1 MGTDTPAAGGETKI
15 KNEDNKVHSGRNNSR
30 RTNNYIKKEKF
41 LGSHPSLQGHVF
53 EAKRNRSEQVANYR
67 NVDEI
72 IKAQIGADSD
82 PYVLE
87 SLEKESITLP
97 SEPVPSYTKGTD
109 GKDTTAIT
117 DIEMIKFKS
126 KYGKYLSRVD
136 TIENQSKQAFSIYY
150 GQISD
155 EMKASL
161 KEDPDHERSFQEKDV
176 FALRKMLKSV
186 NFNYKKTEEPFK
198 TLVVA
203 TKDMM
208 NLRQNESTLQE
219 YHTKFEATRKV
230 VDEIYSSDHGSPY
243 IDIICRETKQ
253 DPSTLTT
260 DEKRAMID
268 EGEKRMQAMQ
278 LLLNADRN
286 RYGSLIEEFD
296 RAYLTTANSIHV
308 NRYPKTC
315 NEAYTLLKNWN
326 RNPDQHRTYTRP
338 GVSFNTLGDDE
349 DGDVL
354 VNDGKPKC
362 PRCGRDNH
370 KLANCIAR
378 KHMDGTVL
386 HTMGSLDA
394 EVDPEVSTP
403 ACGPRAI
410 IEFCCG
416 NELDQLMFLQPDM
429 NGDSPT
435 KRSNMGSKA
444 GISESWILLDSQS
457 TIDVFSNPELLTKVH
472 MIDTTLRI
480 RCNAGVKTT
489 NYRGYLNGYGWVWYY
504 PQGIANILSLSR
516 VKEKYRVTFDSALD
530 NCFHVHKENGK
541 ILHFKEA
548 SRRLYYFDTED
559 RDETETLLITTVEGN
574 KNKLS
579 ARDVLQAA
587 RARKLQRTI
596 GRPSTADFISYV
608 ATNAIPHCPIIIQD
622 IKNADF
628 I

>member
-230 VDEIYSSDHGSPY
+230 VEEIYSSDHGSPF
-243 IDIICRETKQ
+243 IDIICRENKK
-253 DPSTLTT
+253 DPSTLST
-260 DEKRAMID
+260 DEKKVMIE
-268 EGEKRMQAMQ
+268 EGEQRMQAM
-278 LLLNADRN
+278 
-286 RYGSLIEEFD
+286 
-296 RAYLTTANSIHV
+296 
-308 NRYPKTC
+308 
-315 NEAYTLLKNWN
+315 
-326 RNPDQHRTYTRP
+326 
-338 GVSFNTLGDDE
+338 
-349 DGDVL
+349 
-354 VNDGKPKC
+354 
-362 PRCGRDNH
+362 
-370 KLANCIAR
+370 
-378 KHMDGTVL
+378 
-386 HTMGSLDA
+386 
-394 EVDPEVSTP
+394 
-403 ACGPRAI
+403 
-410 IEFCCG
+410 
-416 NELDQLMFLQPDM
+416 
-429 NGDSPT
+429 
-435 KRSNMGSKA
+435 
-444 GISESWILLDSQS
+444 
-457 TIDVFSNPELLTKVH
+457 
-472 MIDTTLRI
+472 
-480 RCNAGVKTT
+480 
-489 NYRGYLNGYGWVWYY
+489 
-504 PQGIANILSLSR
+504 
-516 VKEKYRVTFDSALD
+516 
-530 NCFHVHKENGK
+530 
-541 ILHFKEA
+541 
-548 SRRLYYFDTED
+548 
-559 RDETETLLITTVEGN
+559 
-574 KNKLS
+574 
-579 ARDVLQAA
+579 
-587 RARKLQRTI
+587 
-596 GRPSTADFISYV
+596 
-608 ATNAIPHCPIIIQD
+608 
-622 IKNADF
+622 
-628 I
+628 